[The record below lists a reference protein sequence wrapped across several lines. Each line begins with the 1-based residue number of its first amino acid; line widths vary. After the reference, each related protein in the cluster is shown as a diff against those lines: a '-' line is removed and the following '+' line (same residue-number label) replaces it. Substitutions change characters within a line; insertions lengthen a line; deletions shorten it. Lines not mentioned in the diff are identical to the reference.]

1 MPPPETMPAPQPNQ
15 NDGIML
21 PTPGG
26 QRLLVGLTA
35 IGLVSMLGWLV
46 LRATPLVDIEAPPP
60 GRIQFSL
67 DINTAPAR
75 ELALLPGIGPTM
87 AARIVADRTEHGPFT
102 SLEEIARVPGIGP
115 VTLEQIRPSLRA
127 LQTPPEPPQR

>member
-1 MPPPETMPAPQPNQ
+1 MPPPENMPAPQPNQ

-26 QRLLVGLTA
+26 QRLLISLTA
-35 IGLVSMLGWLV
+35 IALVSMLGWLV
-46 LRATPLVDIEAPPP
+46 LRATPLVDIQAPPP
-60 GRIQFSL
+60 STIQFSL

-87 AARIVADRTEHGPFT
+87 AARIVADRSKHGPFT

-115 VTLEQIRPSLRA
+115 VTLEQIRPSLRG
-127 LQTPPEPPQR
+127 LQTPPEATH

>member
-1 MPPPETMPAPQPNQ
+1 MPPPETMPASRSNR

-26 QRLLVGLTA
+26 QRLLIGLTA
-35 IGLVSMLGWLV
+35 IGLVCMLGWLV

-60 GRIQFSL
+60 GTIQFSL

-87 AARIVADRTEHGPFT
+87 AARIVADRSKHGPFT

-115 VTLEQIRPSLRA
+115 VTLEQIRPSLRG
-127 LQTPPEPPQR
+127 LQTPPEAPH